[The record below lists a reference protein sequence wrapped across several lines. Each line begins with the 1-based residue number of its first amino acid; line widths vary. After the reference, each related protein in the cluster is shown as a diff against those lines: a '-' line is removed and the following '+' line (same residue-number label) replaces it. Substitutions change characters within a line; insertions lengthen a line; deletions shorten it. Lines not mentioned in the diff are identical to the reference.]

1 MAKRKPSNHRKA
13 AKSTPF
19 HSKPPAS
26 GENGEEMVQIY
37 GQHAVRAALQNRS
50 RRLLSLYATENAAQG
65 LKAEIDAARLQP
77 KIVKPAEIAAM
88 LPPDIVHQGLLL
100 SCSVAHQPALEDV
113 AAQGGL
119 LVLLDQVSDPRNVG
133 AIFRAAAFFGA
144 AAIVTTRR
152 HAPPPAGAL
161 AKTASGALENLP
173 YIMIAN
179 LARALETLQEFN
191 YLTVGLDELG
201 ETLIDAV
208 PRDQPLAIVMGAE
221 GKGLRRLTRENCQML
236 ARLPAAQTQSTGAFT
251 TLNVAT
257 ATAVSLYALTRPPVL
272 PGGG

>member
-19 HSKPPAS
+19 HNKPFSPS
-26 GENGEEMVQIY
+26 ENGEEIVQIY

-50 RRLLSLYATENAAQG
+50 RRLLSLHATDNAARELQT
-65 LKAEIDAARLQP
+65 EIDAARLQP
-77 KIVKPAEIAAM
+77 KIVKPGALAAM

-100 SCSVAHQPALEDV
+100 SCSVPHQPSLEDI

-144 AAIVTTRR
+144 GAIVTTRR

-173 YIMIAN
+173 YVLVAN
-179 LARALETLQEFN
+179 LARALETLAAFD
-191 YLTVGLDELG
+191 YLTVGLDETG

-208 PRDQPLAIVMGAE
+208 PRDRPLAIIMGAE

-236 ARLPAAQTQSTGAFT
+236 ARLPATERQSGRAFT

-257 ATAVSLYALTRPPVL
+257 ATTVTLYALTRPATPISN
-272 PGGG
+272 

>member
-1 MAKRKPSNHRKA
+1 MAKRWC
-13 AKSTPF
+13 KS
-19 HSKPPAS
+19 
-26 GENGEEMVQIY
+26 MVSTRF
-37 GQHAVRAALQNRS
+37 ARRLQNRS
-50 RRLLSLYATENAAQG
+50 RRLLSLHATENAAQG

-100 SCSVAHQPALEDV
+100 SCSVAHQPSLEDV

-144 AAIVTTRR
+144 GAIVTTRR

-161 AKTASGALENLP
+161 AKTASGALEKLP
-173 YIMIAN
+173 YVLVAN
-179 LARALETLQEFN
+179 LARALETLAAFD
-191 YLTVGLDELG
+191 YLTVGLDETG

-208 PRDQPLAIVMGAE
+208 PRDRPLAIIMGAE
-221 GKGLRRLTRENCQML
+221 GKGLRRLTRENCPN
-236 ARLPAAQTQSTGAFT
+236 AGAPAGHGRQSTGAFT

-257 ATAVSLYALTRPPVL
+257 ATAVTLYALTRPAL

>member
-26 GENGEEMVQIY
+26 GENGEEVVQIY

-50 RRLLSLYATENAAQG
+50 RRLLSIYATENAAQG

-88 LPPDIVHQGLLL
+88 LPPDIVHQGLL
-100 SCSVAHQPALEDV
+100 EDV

-144 AAIVTTRR
+144 AAIVATRR

-161 AKTASGALENLP
+161 AKTASGALEKLP
-173 YIMIAN
+173 YIMIVN

-191 YLTVGLDELG
+191 YLTVGLDETG

-208 PRDQPLAIVMGAE
+208 PRDRPLAIVMGAE

-257 ATAVSLYALTRPPVL
+257 ATAVSLYALTCPPVL